1 MSNHAYSESAVR
13 QRGQSPSALRSTEY
27 GVQATDASS
36 PVTPLEAQPIDGPN
50 SAWKARAGSAEN
62 GSVIT
67 QPRPRAPT
75 PQATTW
81 RLLLPMAALPAVLG
95 MGKCPAIFGSASTQ
109 ATQIKSGLH
118 QLPPAILLGSTLLD
132 HPTPNRPPV
141 NTIPNNS
148 TQATAAEL
156 TPHKESPRST
166 TPTIMAPPDGD
177 SAAGPAPGDSQ
188 SQPRGAD
195 GSRGR
200 GRGRGKSN
208 QKGRGGARRGRGGNN
223 SSADV
228 PASPA
233 AQDVAA
239 AASRAHA
246 LGSGAVAKEATG
258 DGDEEDEDEV
268 CFICANPVAHHSIAP
283 CNHTTCHICGLRMR
297 ALYKTKDC
305 AHCRTPADFV
315 IFTDDPDKRFE
326 DYTTTD
332 ITTADSNIGIKYTNE
347 DIVGDTVLLLRYNCP
362 DPSCDFAGLG
372 WPDLH
377 RHVKSAHRKRM
388 CDLCTRNKRVFTH
401 EHELFGDREL
411 EKHMRH
417 GDDKP
422 GASDQTGFKGHPL
435 CGFCGERFYDDDKLY
450 EHCRMKH
457 ERCFICDRRDSRK
470 PHYYQDYNALEGH
483 FKKDHYLCSDRECLE
498 KKFVVFDTELDL
510 QAHQLSDHGGKTN
523 GRDARVVDISG
534 FDFRQTYQQ
543 EQRRGGGR
551 DGEGRGGREGRGRG
565 RGRDPNAESVPVSSA
580 QPLRRDELAFQRQ
593 MAIHSA
599 QSVSNRNFGGQL
611 SGAPAPTA
619 SPQARSG
626 TSTPRASQ
634 NNLSNPVESATVA
647 DTSNIS
653 PEERARLVRHG
664 AVVERASNLLG
675 NDTRK
680 MATFRSHITSYRQ
693 GAFTGPQLVDAFF
706 TLFADTSSNALG
718 TLVREVAELFD
729 DKIKADALRKAW
741 QDWRAINEDYP
752 SLPGLSGMH
761 GATSSSSGW
770 ASASAA
776 SPALPNAAPSQKH
789 SNRAVLLG
797 RGPSRPASTSIRLPI
812 PPILQTLQIIC
823 LLRRSFIPIIPRP
836 VLEHRLSWPGLPVS
850 TAAQQPTPQTPAGG
864 EDAFPALPAAPKP
877 QSTIFG
883 YGNGRLVHRDY
894 GQRESNFQ
902 WGDSGS
908 STPATEEPAEEP
920 QDGAPKKKGGKGKK
934 KQVLVQWG

>member
-1 MSNHAYSESAVR
+1 
-13 QRGQSPSALRSTEY
+13 
-27 GVQATDASS
+27 
-36 PVTPLEAQPIDGPN
+36 
-50 SAWKARAGSAEN
+50 
-62 GSVIT
+62 
-67 QPRPRAPT
+67 
-75 PQATTW
+75 
-81 RLLLPMAALPAVLG
+81 MA
-95 MGKCPAIFGSASTQ
+95 
-109 ATQIKSGLH
+109 
-118 QLPPAILLGSTLLD
+118 
-132 HPTPNRPPV
+132 
-141 NTIPNNS
+141 
-148 TQATAAEL
+148 
-156 TPHKESPRST
+156 
-166 TPTIMAPPDGD
+166 PDGD
-177 SAAGPAPGDSQ
+177 TASAPAPGDSQ
-188 SQPRGAD
+188 AQPRGGD
-195 GSRGR
+195 GARGR
-200 GRGRGKSN
+200 GRGRGKGN

-246 LGSGAVAKEATG
+246 LGSGATAKEPA
-258 DGDEEDEDEV
+258 DEDDDAEV

-315 IFTDDPDKRFE
+315 IFTDDPEKRFE
-326 DYTTTD
+326 DYTD
-332 ITTADSNIGIKYTNE
+332 KDFTTADSNVGIKYTNE

-401 EHELFGDREL
+401 EHELFADREL

-422 GASDQTGFKGHPL
+422 GAADQTGFKGHPL

-470 PHYYQDYNALEGH
+470 PHYYLDYNALEGH

-510 QAHQLSDHGGKTN
+510 QAHQLSEHGGKST

-599 QSVSNRNFGGQL
+599 QSVSNRTFGGQL
-611 SGAPAPTA
+611 SGAPTA

-675 NDTRK
+675 NDTHK
-680 MATFRSHITSYRQ
+680 MDTFRSHITSYRQ

-729 DKIKADALRKAW
+729 DKNKADALRKAW

-776 SPALPNAAPSQKH
+776 SPALPNAAPSQKY
-789 SNRAVLLG
+789 SNRVLKLKNSTRLG
-797 RGPSRPASTSIRLPI
+797 GPAPVSSKGPSTWIA
-812 PPILQTLQIIC
+812 
-823 LLRRSFIPIIPRP
+823 
-836 VLEHRLSWPGLPVS
+836 
-850 TAAQQPTPQTPAGG
+850 TPALQPPRAAGFPSLPSSKPSKSSAGPSSSGPSSSGPSWNTGSASQGNQSAPLNNRPRNGRGG

-877 QSTIFG
+877 QTTIFG
-883 YGNGRLVHRDY
+883 YGSGRLVHRDY

-902 WGDSGS
+902 WGGSES
-908 STPATEEPAEEP
+908 STPAAEEP
-920 QDGAPKKKGGKGKK
+920 TQETEEGAPKKKGGKGKK